1 MSQKITVRSNC
12 PICNKTIIFDIDKE
26 FILKA
31 ERFPVQFLVEHCD
44 ASLIAYLDENFEVKG
59 IDPVNNIIKKKAQTH
74 NNNVQGVFNAHESNT
89 EIKLEEKLVLSTNYD
104 FDYLTKETFPNIIEK
119 QILLQI
125 SKSNKID
132 IPTLLQK
139 LSVLSKAINRT
150 IDQDSLL
157 KIVDKYV
164 EKGVINKQVIKIEKK
179 KPKLNDMKTTLR
191 GDVI

>member
-1 MSQKITVRSNC
+1 LSEKITVRSNC
-12 PICNKTIIFDIDKE
+12 PICNKIITFDIDKE

-31 ERFPVQFLVEHCD
+31 DRFPVQFLVEHCD

-59 IDPVNNIIKKKAQTH
+59 IDPVNNIIKNRTQTH
-74 NNNVQGVFNAHESNT
+74 NNNVQGEINAHESS
-89 EIKLEEKLVLSTNYD
+89 EKIKLEEKLVLSANYD
-104 FDYLTKETFPNIIEK
+104 FDYIAKERFPNIIEK

-125 SKSNKID
+125 SKCNKID

-164 EKGVINKQVIKIEKK
+164 EKGVINKQIIKSEKK